1 MRYLLQEKIG
11 QQPSSDIAT
20 TGWKPK
26 SHAVLLI
33 MQVFISHSVTD
44 SRDKVSQSI
53 PSSSVT
59 CRQSLKKTHPIT
71 IARILCPASWY
82 RYWEWPGLGA
92 GYSYAVVGIWDWEGA
107 NAKLR
112 ANIYQEPPQEALGK
126 PGR

>member
-33 MQVFISHSVTD
+33 MQVFISHSATD

-59 CRQSLKKTHPIT
+59 CRQSLKRNTLLP
-71 IARILCPASWY
+71 L
-82 RYWEWPGLGA
+82 LG
-92 GYSYAVVGIWDWEGA
+92 SSVLHFGIDTGDC
-107 NAKLR
+107 LV
-112 ANIYQEPPQEALGK
+112 
-126 PGR
+126 